1 MRGTGID
8 ALKAAIVRQACEDYL
23 WLLKHPGKKIDCGTD
38 ERGKRRLESIKTLTR
53 WFRSDAFRG
62 LCGVDG
68 GKIIAQLNL
77 NHANGIRFYPL
88 EQEKE
93 AA

>member
-23 WLLKHPGKKIDCGTD
+23 WLLKHPGKKIDCGAD
-38 ERGKRRLESIKTLTR
+38 ERGKRR
-53 WFRSDAFRG
+53 FRSDAFRG

-77 NHANGIRFYPL
+77 NNANGIGLYNL
-88 EQEKE
+88 EPKKE
-93 AA
+93 VA

>member
-23 WLLKHPGKKIDCGTD
+23 WLLKHPGKKIDCGAD
-38 ERGKRRLESIKTLTR
+38 ERGKRRQETIKALTR

-77 NHANGIRFYPL
+77 NNANGIGLYNL
-88 EQEKE
+88 EPKKE
-93 AA
+93 VA